1 MQTDIIDQTM
11 WAVSLQFDRRGFD
24 SAPDLQPSQRFSF
37 IALLDEA
44 EVISVIFS
52 WLHLDAGAGPVGPT
66 VRHPRPK
73 SD

>member
-44 EVISVIFS
+44 EVISVIFHGYT
-52 WLHLDAGAGPVGPT
+52 LTPVQAL
-66 VRHPRPK
+66 
-73 SD
+73 SALL